1 MPRDG
6 AIIFADLIGKLD
18 VLYVHCPKC
27 SRAGRYGVQH
37 LVEARGRNAR
47 LIDWLGLAEGAVVR
61 AIKGVAENQK
71 SESAS
76 SNSGDRWN
84 VLVPPN
90 SLTKSRA
97 TSGSIKYHR
106 ITVPLAPRRN

>member
-1 MPRDG
+1 MNCDIRWAASTNNKLSRTKVIDDHGG

-37 LVEARGRNAR
+37 LVEARGRNAK

-71 SESAS
+71 PESA
-76 SNSGDRWN
+76 
-84 VLVPPN
+84 
-90 SLTKSRA
+90 
-97 TSGSIKYHR
+97 GSD
-106 ITVPLAPRRN
+106 TRN